1 MFGAEAAACSRFTT
15 VDHIGNS
22 QEKGLYRDAPK
33 SITHSQLRVPP
44 VGCCYREHRTTE
56 GRRCPQKHRTSGCLT
71 QPGPVGELVDPPSD
85 ACARNR
91 NDQRTDAENH
101 DAL

>member
-1 MFGAEAAACSRFTT
+1 MFQVCTT

-33 SITHSQLRVPP
+33 SITHSQLRVPT

-56 GRRCPQKHRTSGCLT
+56 GRRCSQKHAWLGRY
-71 QPGPVGELVDPPSD
+71 
-85 ACARNR
+85 
-91 NDQRTDAENH
+91 
-101 DAL
+101 ALLQ